1 MTISELTELTANL
14 LIRYYDNDIQP
25 FLDYL
30 DKDALWIGPAQNQ
43 IIRSKEALVEA
54 FGMEQNTERLNAVAE
69 RMPGSML
76 RCHSSYLVNP
86 MYVESIERF
95 ALTLSDGSRIPIPE
109 KKYTA
114 VKDLLLHK

>member
-1 MTISELTELTANL
+1 MVLYSGNPQKLYFKGVQKSILFT
-14 LIRYYDNDIQP
+14 
-25 FLDYL
+25 
-30 DKDALWIGPAQNQ
+30 GPDQ
-43 IIRSKEALVEA
+43 IIY
-54 FGMEQNTERLNAVAE
+54 MESIGNHTMIHMTTQSFECTERLNAVVE
-69 RMPGSML
+69 RMQGSML